1 VPSNLTALANSNRG
15 THLIIA
21 EARRLGLGNI
31 RIECTNDSPR
41 LAAEL
46 NGEPISILLAR
57 MPWDRGDS
65 AQSLLQLHRQLRI
78 ALSRR
83 H

>member
-1 VPSNLTALANSNRG
+1 VPSNLTALANSNRR

-31 RIECTNDSPR
+31 RIECTNYSQR

-46 NGEPISILLAR
+46 NGEPISIPLAL
-57 MPWDRGDS
+57 MLWDRGNS
-65 AQSLLQLHRQLRI
+65 AQVLLQLHRQLRI
-78 ALSRR
+78 TLSRR